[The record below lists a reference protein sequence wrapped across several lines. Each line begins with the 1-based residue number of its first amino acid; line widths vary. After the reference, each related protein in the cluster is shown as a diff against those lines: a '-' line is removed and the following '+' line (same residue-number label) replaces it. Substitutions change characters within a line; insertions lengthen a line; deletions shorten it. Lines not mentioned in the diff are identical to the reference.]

1 MLQLNYS
8 RGDVMPDMEAQK
20 TIARA
25 VASLAGTGEF
35 ILNEGQF
42 AKLMTLCEFVDLYGA
57 ELGVKKMTIDA
68 NLGRISLE
76 MFDVIFDCGVTH
88 PFFSYSKNA
97 EYLSFKKANDGICVT
112 LGVERVWSKVE

>member
-1 MLQLNYS
+1 MTSGIIFINFELFNFKVKS
-8 RGDVMPDMEAQK
+8 GIFFCNCP
-20 TIARA
+20 
-25 VASLAGTGEF
+25 EF
-35 ILNEGQF
+35 FGRYILNEGQF

-88 PFFSYSKNA
+88 PFFSYIKNA

-112 LGVERVWSKVE
+112 LGVERLWSKVE